1 MNKNIENTI
10 LDFKSNNI
18 NKLDIYL
25 GTPNI
30 DSKDISIFNKKIDLT
45 KFNTLL
51 KLIGSKHYNNKL
63 YNKKIY
69 HYSSNYYDI
78 YSKQYLKKTNNRKN
92 IIDNNLY
99 ITYLETPLNNYDF
112 SCHQH
117 FHILE
122 QVVNEYSINNELFI
136 SFINKNQI
144 KITAYLNHNIDLTIK
159 ELEKLIAITV

>member
-1 MNKNIENTI
+1 MNNTIKNTI
-10 LDFKSNNI
+10 LDFKSKNI

-25 GTPNI
+25 GTTHI
-30 DSKDISIFNKKIDLT
+30 SSKDISIFNKKIDST

-51 KLIGSKHYNNKL
+51 KIIGSKHYTNKL

-69 HYSSNYYDI
+69 HYSSSYYDI
-78 YSKQYLKKTNNRKN
+78 YSKKYLKKTNFNKN
-92 IIDNNLY
+92 IIGNNLY
-99 ITYLETPLNNYDF
+99 IIYLESKLNNSFF
-112 SCHQH
+112 SCQQH

-122 QVVNEYSINNELFI
+122 QSVNEYFINNELSI

-144 KITAYLNHNIDLTIK
+144 KITACFNHNIDLTIK

>member
-1 MNKNIENTI
+1 MNKNIEKTI

-25 GTPNI
+25 GTTNI
-30 DSKDISIFNKKIDLT
+30 NSKDITIFNKKIDST

-51 KLIGSKHYNNKL
+51 KLIGSKHYSNKI
-63 YNKKIY
+63 YNQKIY

-78 YSKQYLKKTNNRKN
+78 YSKKYLKKTNNSN
-92 IIDNNLY
+92 SIIDTNLY
-99 ITYLETPLNNYDF
+99 ITYLETTLNNYDF
-112 SCHQH
+112 SCQQH

-122 QVVNEYSINNELFI
+122 QAVNEYNINNELSI

-144 KITAYLNHNIDLTIK
+144 KITAHLNHNIDLTIK
-159 ELEKLIAITV
+159 ELEKLIAITI